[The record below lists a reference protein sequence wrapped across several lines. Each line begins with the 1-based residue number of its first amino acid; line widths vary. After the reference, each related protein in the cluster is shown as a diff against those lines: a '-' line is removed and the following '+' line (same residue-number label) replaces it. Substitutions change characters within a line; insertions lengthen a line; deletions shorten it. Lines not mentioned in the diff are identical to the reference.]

1 MKTTDVYNSAERKL
15 LSYPEKLCDFLKNK
29 PVAPIALEIHPSER
43 CNHRCPECQG
53 KFAYDSY
60 ENVASLGEFLDFKLL
75 DKIFREKKYRP
86 KGVIIS
92 GNTGE
97 PLLHPDI
104 TYLFKKLKKLE
115 IPFVLITN
123 GGLINEK
130 NAPLI
135 AKSCEGMRV
144 SLDAYDKASFLQT
157 HGSHQWERT
166 LDNIKLLVS
175 VKKRKKIGIGYLTNW
190 ETKRGMVKATRLA
203 KSLKVDY
210 IHFRPFHFQFYNIEK
225 ELKECL
231 SYADRNFKV
240 FYPVYKYKM
249 NVRTYKKCQAAWFYS
264 VLDPKGDFYVCCH
277 HIGRKKALIGNLRD
291 LSWPECIKAKKKNIG
306 KFALD
311 DCIPNC
317 RLHLHNTFLNSLQEV
332 PLNCKPVEHAPFL

>member
-1 MKTTDVYNSAERKL
+1 MKTIDVYNSAERKL
-15 LSYPEKLCDFLKNK
+15 LSYPQKLSDFLQKK
-29 PVAPIALEIHPSER
+29 PISPIALEIHPSER

-53 KFAYDSY
+53 KFAYDAY

-75 DKIFREKKYRP
+75 DKIFGKKKYHP

-104 TYLFKKLKKLE
+104 SYLFKKLKKLK

-123 GGLINEK
+123 GGLVSKK
-130 NAPLI
+130 NASLI
-135 AKSCEGMRV
+135 AKSCEGIRI

-157 HGSHQWERT
+157 HGSHEWDRT
-166 LDNIKLLVS
+166 LENIELLTS

-190 ETKRGMVKATRLA
+190 ETKRGMAKATRLA

-231 SYADRNFKV
+231 TYADRNFKV
-240 FYPVYKYKM
+240 FYPVYKYKI
-249 NVRTYKKCQAAWFYS
+249 NEKTYKKCHAAWFYS
-264 VLDPKGDFYVCCH
+264 VLDSNGNFYICCH
-277 HIGRKKALIGNLRD
+277 HIGRKEALIGNLRD
-291 LSWPECIKAKKKNIG
+291 LNWSGFIKAKKKVIDS
-306 KFALD
+306 FTLD
-311 DCIPNC
+311 SCVPNC
-317 RLHLHNTFLNSLQEV
+317 RLHLHNTFLDSLREV
-332 PLNCKPVEHAPFL
+332 PLNCKLTEHAPFL